1 MLKRLIIS
9 LTRFLRRED
18 GPTSVEYA
26 VMLMLVV
33 GAAVSAIQMFGGTQ
47 AGSLQDSTQ
56 KIGEATNGGS

>member
-26 VMLMLVV
+26 VVLMLVV
-33 GAAVSAIQMFGGTQ
+33 GAAVSAIQLFGGTQ
-47 AGSLQDSTQ
+47 AGSLRHSTQ
-56 KIGEATNGGS
+56 KIGEAMNGGS